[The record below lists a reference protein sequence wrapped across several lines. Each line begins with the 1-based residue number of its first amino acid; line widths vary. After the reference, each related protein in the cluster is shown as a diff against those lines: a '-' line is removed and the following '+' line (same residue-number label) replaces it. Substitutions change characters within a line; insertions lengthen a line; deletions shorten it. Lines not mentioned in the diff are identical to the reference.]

1 MNKAVKVC
9 NICKSELSAPIYD
22 SRSLQSLTSLCRL
35 YPGSTQVWFCTCCG
49 HVLSNPL
56 EGTDEYYATEY
67 DILLDHEDEDQIYE
81 VKGGEITY
89 RIDRQLAV
97 ICQKVQFRPGMKVL
111 DYGCAKAGM
120 SKRLDRQVPGMEF
133 YFFDVSD
140 RYLEYWQKLAP
151 SHNHAILATPAH
163 WENQFDLITSYFSLE
178 HIPDPVAS
186 IAHITSM
193 LKKGGLFYAIVPDI
207 FGNIADFIVV
217 DHVNH
222 FTRTSLA
229 HLLQGAGLSVVD
241 IDSAS
246 HRGALVV
253 VARNGG
259 EVASLERDDGLQ
271 QQVQELAHY
280 WGTASRR
287 VQQARVGRNGSCA
300 IYGSGFYGTFIYSM
314 LADPHEVACF
324 LDQSPYQQGKS
335 VFGVPVISPEA
346 LPEDIKTLFVG
357 LNPAIAREVIAGQPC
372 LQRPD
377 LRTIYLDS

>member
-49 HVLSNPL
+49 HVLSNPG
-56 EGTDEYYATEY
+56 GTDEYYATEY

-120 SKRLDRQVPGMEF
+120 SKRRIDKCRAWNST
-133 YFFDVSD
+133 FDVSD

-246 HRGALVV
+246 HRGRLLSSPEMAVK
-253 VARNGG
+253 
-259 EVASLERDDGLQ
+259 
-271 QQVQELAHY
+271 
-280 WGTASRR
+280 
-287 VQQARVGRNGSCA
+287 QQALSEMTDFSSRFRNWRTTGNCLQARAAGAGGRNGSLVR
-300 IYGSGFYGTFIYSM
+300 SMDRGFTGHSYI
-314 LADPHEVACF
+314 
-324 LDQSPYQQGKS
+324 
-335 VFGVPVISPEA
+335 
-346 LPEDIKTLFVG
+346 
-357 LNPAIAREVIAGQPC
+357 PC
-372 LQRPD
+372 WRILTR
-377 LRTIYLDS
+377 